1 MPTRRLTLARR
12 MVCDFLRAGR
22 HAEPVTFERVMSL
35 ADVRAAREVAAP
47 KPAWPVL
54 VAKAAG
60 IAADTCPE
68 LRQAFVRFPAARIYE
83 HPKAVAGIVVS
94 KEYAGDE
101 CLFVFHL
108 HDPGRKAVADLDA
121 RVRAAKTNP
130 VSATG
135 AFRRAVRVGKLPGI
149 VRRPAWGLLD
159 WSGAWRVGQ
168 LGTFGVSA
176 TAGLGAAAVTL
187 RTPWAVAFH
196 YDVFRPDG
204 TLPVR
209 VTFDHRV
216 LDGRA
221 ACRILAAVEA
231 ALTGP
236 VRAELESMAASASRS
251 ARAA

>member
-22 HAEPVTFERVMSL
+22 HAEPVTFERVMPL
-35 ADVRAAREVAAP
+35 ADVRAARDEAAP

-60 IAADTCPE
+60 IAAEACPE
-68 LRQAFVRFPAARIYE
+68 LRQTFVRFPTARIYE
-83 HPKAVAGIVVS
+83 HPTAIAGIVVS
-94 KEYAGDE
+94 KEFAGDE
-101 CLFVFHL
+101 CLFVLHL

-121 RVRAAKTNP
+121 RVRAAKANP

-135 AFRRAVRVGKLPGI
+135 AFRRAVRVGKLPAI

-204 TLPVR
+204 SLPVR

-216 LDGRA
+216 LDGRV
-221 ACRILAAVEA
+221 ACRILGAVEA

-236 VRAELESMAASASRS
+236 VLSELRAAASASRS